1 MLQSFYVP
9 GVTFVTY
16 SDRRLGRF
24 GRLSPSVPVGGKP
37 SVVRRLLAAPG
48 AAAWPVVNMLSQQLA
63 AAAER
68 LQGRPWDGHRTGR
81 HANAQSAEAVGQF
94 VCITRRHHQHA
105 LTDPHHAGAVDE
117 SLLFVS
123 KPGRPLRDPPSSEDD
138 LTHPRG
144 DRPDRAGDIVG
155 QQDPFSV
162 VSFNRH
168 HLTDS
173 DSYIIAFPW
182 GE

>member
-1 MLQSFYVP
+1 MSF
-9 GVTFVTY
+9 TFVAMQ
-16 SDRRLGRF
+16 SIPIVSQRRISFATRTLVPT
-24 GRLSPSVPVGGKP
+24 LSVHKERAYAPKSTRPVKCPILVSGLPKP
-37 SVVRRLLAAPG
+37 RRRYG
-48 AAAWPVVNMLSQQLA
+48 
-63 AAAER
+63 
-68 LQGRPWDGHRTGR
+68 
-81 HANAQSAEAVGQF
+81 SAEAVGQF

-105 LTDPHHAGAVDE
+105 LTYPHHAGAVDE

-123 KPGRPLRDPPSSEDD
+123 EPGRPLRDPPSSEDD
-138 LTHPRG
+138 LANPRG
-144 DRPDRAGDIVG
+144 DRPSRARDIVG
-155 QQDPFSV
+155 QQDPSSV